1 MKIRSLAF
9 IAAWMISSLAFATA
23 SGQTNLM
30 VAASAPSKPQ
40 FLQVA
45 NEIFYPTYYVAPND
59 IDGDG
64 LSDLLWFNAS
74 ASQFAYWILS
84 PNNTNTSYARDSYKI
99 FNITPGYYIGA
110 IGDFNNDRKAD
121 LIWTSAN
128 NDLYMWTST
137 GTSFLS
143 TYIGTYPAGWQ
154 LIGAGDIDGDGD
166 ADLLWWNESTCQFG
180 YWIMHGTT
188 VATLKTINVT
198 CGYHIAA
205 IGHFMQTTHVD
216 LLWTNAAAHDLYLWA
231 GLGAGFKSILLGDYD
246 PQGRVIGAAVAGD
259 FGGVNIYV
267 QNDGALQFKQYEQRT
282 YINSN
287 DQVTLTTFGL
297 INTFPIKSND
307 YLAATGNFDN
317 GNEAVLIWA
326 NDTSNATSSL
336 AEPGSL
342 NWYTSTFSNANQD
355 WLSTPI
361 GSYPSNWTLVGARN

>member
-1 MKIRSLAF
+1 MKIRTLTF
-9 IAAWMISSLAFATA
+9 IAAWMISSLTFAA
-23 SGQTNLM
+23 GSGQTNLI
-30 VAASAPSKPQ
+30 AATSAPSKPQ

-45 NEIFYPTYYVAPND
+45 NEIFYPTHYVAPND

-64 LSDLLWFNAS
+64 LSDLIWFNAS
-74 ASQFAYWILS
+74 TSQFAYWISS
-84 PNNTNTSYARDSYKI
+84 PNNAKTSYVRDSYRI
-99 FNITPGYYIGA
+99 FNITRGYYIGA
-110 IGDFNNDRKAD
+110 VGDFNGDRKAD
-121 LIWTSAN
+121 LVWTSAN

-137 GTSFLS
+137 GTSFQS
-143 TYIGTYPAGWQ
+143 AYIGTYPTGWQ

-180 YWIMHGTT
+180 YWIMHGPAM
-188 VATLKTINVT
+188 ATLKTINIT

-216 LLWTNAAAHDLYLWA
+216 LLWTSAAHDLYLWT
-231 GLGAGFKSILLGDYD
+231 GSDAGFKSTLVGNYD
-246 PQGRVIGAAVAGD
+246 AQGRIIGAAVAGD
-259 FGGVNIYV
+259 FGGMNIYV
-267 QNDGALQFKQYEQRT
+267 QNDGALQFKQYEQRR
-282 YINSN
+282 YFNSSG
-287 DQVTLTTFGL
+287 QATQTTFGL
-297 INTFPIKSND
+297 VNTFPIKSND

-326 NDTSNATSSL
+326 NDTLNSASSS

-361 GSYPSNWTLVGARN
+361 GNYPSGWTLVGARN